1 MTWNLQR
8 KELLDGDQL
17 RAMLAEHPAKAAQAI
32 IAAAADNVLEAQAL
46 LGQILLDGKGIE
58 RDPKLALTW
67 FDIAARKGHLMARNM
82 MGRCFEHGW
91 GCSAD
96 PARAAA
102 HYEQAARAGLD
113 WSLYNLGNLLAT
125 GRGVPQDQK
134 RALQCYYRAAQRGHA
149 KAMNLL
155 GRYLEDGVC
164 CQQDLPAAYDWYR
177 RSAEGGDFRG
187 QFSHAA
193 VLADHGKVDEA
204 VAWLRRALEH
214 GNLNFLRVS
223 RTLLLSSTHPHI
235 KALALDYHRR
245 AAELGDESDCAQLQ
259 SMQIQT
265 TPGQR

>member
-8 KELLDGDQL
+8 KEVLDGDQL

-32 IAAAADNVLEAQAL
+32 IGAAADNLVEAQAL
-46 LGQILLDGKGIE
+46 LGQILLDGRGIE

-102 HYEQAARAGLD
+102 HYEQAAKAGLD

-125 GRGVPQDQK
+125 GRGVAQDQK
-134 RALQCYYRAAQRGHA
+134 RALQCYRRAAQLGHA
-149 KAMNLL
+149 KSMNLL
-155 GRYLEDGVC
+155 GRYLEDGVF

-193 VLADHGKVDEA
+193 VLADHGMTDEA
-204 VAWLRRALEH
+204 LVWLQLALKN

-223 RTLLLSSTHPHI
+223 RTLLLSSAHPPI

-245 AAELGDESDCAQLQ
+245 AAELGDESDSAQLR
-259 SMQIQT
+259 SMEIQVST
-265 TPGQR
+265 RQR